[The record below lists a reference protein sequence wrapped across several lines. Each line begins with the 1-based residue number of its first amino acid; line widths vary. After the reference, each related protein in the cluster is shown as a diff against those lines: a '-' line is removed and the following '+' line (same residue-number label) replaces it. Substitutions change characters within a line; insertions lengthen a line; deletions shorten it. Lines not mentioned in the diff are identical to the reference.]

1 MIFTNNN
8 AVKSRDFDIVMN
20 FNNDDENVQ
29 QLIFPIKRVSSK
41 SNVPAIRFL
50 GVYFDEN
57 LNFKFH
63 INLIS
68 SKLSKA
74 LFILR
79 SVKQFVTPNALKS
92 LYYSLF
98 HCNLIYCIHIW
109 SSTSSANLKQISVLQ
124 KKAIRIIAN
133 KSYNAH
139 TEPIFKSLEILPFP
153 NLVSFFNLQFMQH
166 YFQGFLPSAF
176 NNVWLTNVTRHRE
189 DLLLALRNSENVN
202 IPFARLHSSTI
213 QPLVN
218 LPRLWSQFEEENIKI
233 LRNKLEFNHKLKL
246 YFLKK
251 LSSTIH
257 CTRLLCPTCHF

>member
-1 MIFTNNN
+1 MFRQY
-8 AVKSRDFDIVMN
+8 V
-20 FNNDDENVQ
+20 
-29 QLIFPIKRVSSK
+29 
-41 SNVPAIRFL
+41 FL
-50 GVYFDEN
+50 GVFFDEN

-68 SKLSKA
+68 LKLSKA

-79 SVKQFVTPNALKS
+79 SVKHFVTPNALKS

-109 SSTSSANLKQISVLQ
+109 SSTSSANLKQITVLQ
-124 KKAIRIIAN
+124 KKAIRLIAN

-153 NLVSFFNLQFMQH
+153 NLVTFFNLQFMQH

-189 DLLLALRNSENVN
+189 DFLLALRNSENVN

-233 LRNKLEFNHKLKL
+233 LRNKLEFNQKLKL

-257 CTRLLCPTCHF
+257 CTRLLCPTCHL

>member
-1 MIFTNNN
+1 
-8 AVKSRDFDIVMN
+8 
-20 FNNDDENVQ
+20 
-29 QLIFPIKRVSSK
+29 
-41 SNVPAIRFL
+41 
-50 GVYFDEN
+50 
-57 LNFKFH
+57 
-63 INLIS
+63 
-68 SKLSKA
+68 
-74 LFILR
+74 
-79 SVKQFVTPNALKS
+79 
-92 LYYSLF
+92 
-98 HCNLIYCIHIW
+98 
-109 SSTSSANLKQISVLQ
+109 VLQ

-153 NLVSFFNLQFMQH
+153 NLVKFFNLQFMQH

-189 DLLLALRNSENVN
+189 DLLLPLRNSENVN

-233 LRNKLEFNHKLKL
+233 LRNKLEFNQKLKS
-246 YFLKK
+246 YFLEK

-257 CTRLLCPTCHF
+257 CTRLLCPTCYL